1 MVARRVQATGV
12 IERCLCDV
20 VMPKCNGVAFH
31 FLGFPE
37 RFATSTH
44 CS

>member
-1 MVARRVQATGV
+1 MVARRVRATGV
-12 IERCLCDV
+12 IERRLCDV
-20 VMPKCNGVAFH
+20 AMSECNGVAFH